1 MKHLKLQFIALTVAL
16 FILSCGN
23 KKSDSSSEA
32 SAKDETNNIE
42 PITKNLKPLSWL
54 CHKWEQNISPE
65 ESPVIFIETWKYEN
79 DTLFSGKGE
88 EINPG
93 LGRSFEEALRIFISN
108 DTVYYAPTVYG
119 QNEGKEILFPLIT
132 DINSDTLIFEN
143 KKHDFPQTITYI
155 KTSDSTLWVHL
166 KGIQDGKPDEFSLDF
181 KKEK

>member
-1 MKHLKLQFIALTVAL
+1 MKYLKLQIIASAVAL

-23 KKSDSSSEA
+23 KKPDASPEN
-32 SAKDETNNIE
+32 SAKEETKNIK
-42 PITKNLKPLSWL
+42 PKTTNLKPIKWL
-54 CHKWEQNISPE
+54 CNKWEQNINPE
-65 ESPVIFIETWKYEN
+65 ESPVIFIETWTYKN
-79 DTLFSGKGE
+79 DSLLSGKGE

-132 DINSDTLIFEN
+132 DLNSDTLIFEN
-143 KKHDFPQTITYI
+143 KNHDFPQTITYI

-166 KGIQDGKPDEFSLDF
+166 KGIQDGKPDEFSIDF
-181 KKEK
+181 KKQ